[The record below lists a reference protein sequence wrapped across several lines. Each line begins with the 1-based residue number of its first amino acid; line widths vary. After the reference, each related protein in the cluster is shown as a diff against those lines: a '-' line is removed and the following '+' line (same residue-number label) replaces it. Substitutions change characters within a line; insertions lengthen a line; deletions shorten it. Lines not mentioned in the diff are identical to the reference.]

1 LVDLIKEF
9 NRLFV
14 NRTDAYALQ
23 NADGSYG
30 KVVTPLHDG
39 VLEKHLDGSLTV
51 GVYQIEPK
59 KNTVKWIVW
68 DIDDRKD
75 ALSIANAIVKELK
88 KDDKTGYVEASG
100 SPNSYHV
107 WLFCEPV
114 DTKDAYAYGRQI
126 VEKLGIEKVEIFP
139 KQEKIEEGGF
149 GNLMKLP
156 LGIHRRVG
164 QRSRFIDDVN
174 FELITPCTI
183 PGAPSKEV
191 ARPTVKEVKGFD
203 DILGA
208 LRPCFQK
215 AYAEKWELEGAEG
228 DYFRLAVC
236 SELIANKATDEQ
248 IHQYF
253 GYLEDYQEEITQK
266 KIDYNRKRG
275 YKPHTCTKI
284 KKNAASLVGG
294 LCGECKVGKEKK
306 PKEKKEPKKEIIESS
321 FLEFNGNIAEQVWDN
336 GIVKFAIWDGKN
348 VSYEDEIKIGELTYV
363 PINDDALVEGAVLLP
378 MRADNYDDLETLVKE
393 LTEHIHKYV
402 DVSEKYEKFVVWY
415 VLLTWI
421 YDRLNTLTYLRALGD
436 TGTGKS
442 RFLDVVGGLCY
453 KACIVSGSVTPAPI
467 YRMIRKWRGTIILDE
482 ADFRDSSEKHEV
494 ITILNCGFER
504 NRPVIRCVK
513 DNPDKLQF
521 LPTYCPKIFASR
533 RTFKDVAL
541 ESRCLTEVMKQS
553 KREIPYL
560 LPEAFYEEQKHLRNK
575 LLMFRFKNRDKINP
589 EMAQDID
596 LGDVESR
603 LKQAMASFAVL
614 FGNVPA
620 LVREF
625 KVFLEEYNKDLIEE
639 RGRTFEGMVVSS
651 IFKLLDDGN
660 ENITAGNVVNVL
672 ASDYNLDKVTP
683 QRIGKVFKSLGLR
696 TELIR
701 VDGVPQRPLVLEDDI
716 LNVLK
721 KRYGICND
729 VTSVTTVTG
738 TALENFV
745 DENHKGNINHNKKTD
760 SLIGEHVTNVTNV
773 TSLHPEIDQ
782 ETIVKRYREIWKEIS
797 KIDRQREKDFL
808 MMTKRVVKEFNIDEQ
823 RAKTI
828 LKNLITQGTI
838 PITIPEEK
846 NGR

>member
-1 LVDLIKEF
+1 VVDLIKEF

-23 NADGSYG
+23 NADGTYG

-68 DIDDRKD
+68 DIDDCKD
-75 ALSIANAIVKELK
+75 ALGIANAIVKELK
-88 KDDKTGYVEASG
+88 NDKKSGYIEASG
-100 SPNSYHV
+100 SPDSYHV

-114 DTKDAYAYGRQI
+114 DAKDAYAYGRQI
-126 VEKLGIEKVEIFP
+126 VERLGIENVEVFP
-139 KQEKIEEGGF
+139 KQERIEEGGF

-174 FELITPCTI
+174 FELISPCTI
-183 PGAPSKEV
+183 PSAATKEAPM
-191 ARPTVKEVKGFD
+191 PTVKEVKGFD

-208 LRPCFQK
+208 LRPCFQR

-228 DYFRLAVC
+228 DYFRLAAC

-253 GYLEDYQEEITQK
+253 RYLEDYQEEITQK

-275 YKPHTCTKI
+275 YKPHTCKKI
-284 KKNAASLVGG
+284 KKNAPTLVQ
-294 LCGECKVGKEKK
+294 EICKDCQVGKVK
-306 PKEKKEPKKEIIESS
+306 KEKGPKKEIIETS
-321 FLEFNGNIAEQVWDN
+321 FLEFDGKIAEQVWDN
-336 GIVKFAIWDGKN
+336 GIAKFAIWDGKN

-378 MRADNYDDLETLVKE
+378 SAAEEYEELDVLVRE

-402 DVSEKYEKFVVWY
+402 DVSEKFEKFATWY
-415 VLLTWI
+415 ILLTWI
-421 YDRLNTLTYLRALGD
+421 YDKLNTLTYLRALGD

-453 KACIVSGSVTPAPI
+453 KACVVSGSITPAPI

-504 NRPVIRCVK
+504 NRPVIRCEK
-513 DNPDKLQF
+513 DHPDKLQF

-553 KREIPYL
+553 ERDDIPYL
-560 LPEAFYEEQKHLRNK
+560 LPKKFYEEQKILRNK

-620 LVREF
+620 LVTEFREF
-625 KVFLEEYNKDLIEE
+625 LEDYNKELIEE

-660 ENITAGNVVNVL
+660 ENITAKDVVNVL
-672 ASDYNLDKVTP
+672 VSDYNLDKVTP
-683 QRIGKVFKSLGLR
+683 QRIGKVFKSLGLK
-696 TELIR
+696 TELKR
-701 VDGVPQRPLVLEDDI
+701 VDGISQRPLVLEDDI

-729 VTSVTTVTG
+729 VTSVTSVTG
-738 TALENFV
+738 TEL
-745 DENHKGNINHNKKTD
+745 KGFFSNNTHNNNTH
-760 SLIGEHVTNVTNV
+760 SLVGEHVANVTNV
-773 TSLHPEIDQ
+773 TSLQSKIPQ
-782 ETIVKRYREIWKEIS
+782 ETIVKRYREIYDGIKN
-797 KIDRQREKDFL
+797 IDRQRHMDFL
-808 MMTKRVVKEFNIDEQ
+808 MMVKRVVKEFGIDEE

-828 LKNLITQGTI
+828 LKNLIKQGEF
-838 PITIPEEK
+838 PITIPEDK
-846 NGR
+846 P

>member
-51 GVYQIEPK
+51 GVYQIKPK

-88 KDDKTGYVEASG
+88 NDKKSGYIEASG
-100 SPNSYHV
+100 SPDSYHV
-107 WLFCEPV
+107 WLFCEPA
-114 DTKDAYAYGRQI
+114 DAKDAYAYGRQI
-126 VEKLGIEKVEIFP
+126 VERLGIEDVEVFP
-139 KQEKIEEGGF
+139 KQERVEEGGF

-183 PGAPSKEV
+183 PSAPTKEV
-191 ARPTVKEVKGFD
+191 AMPTVKEVKGFD

-228 DYFRLAVC
+228 DYFRLAAC

-253 GYLEDYQEEITQK
+253 RYLEDYQEEITQK

-294 LCGECKVGKEKK
+294 LCEECKVGKEKK
-306 PKEKKEPKKEIIESS
+306 PKEKEPKKEIIESS
-321 FLEFNGNIAEQVWDN
+321 FLEFDGKIAEQVWDN
-336 GIVKFAIWDGKN
+336 GIAKFAIWDGKN

-378 MRADNYDDLETLVKE
+378 SAAEEYEELDVLVRE

-402 DVSEKYEKFVVWY
+402 DVSEKFEKFATWY
-415 VLLTWI
+415 ILLTWI
-421 YDRLNTLTYLRALGD
+421 YDKLNTLTYLRALGD

-453 KACIVSGSVTPAPI
+453 KACVVSGSITPAPI

-504 NRPVIRCVK
+504 NRPVIRCEK
-513 DNPDKLQF
+513 DHPDKLQF

-553 KREIPYL
+553 ERDDIPYL
-560 LPEAFYEEQKHLRNK
+560 LPKKFYEEQKILRNK

-620 LVREF
+620 LVTEFREF
-625 KVFLEEYNKDLIEE
+625 LEDYNKELIEE

-660 ENITAGNVVNVL
+660 ENITAKDVVNVL
-672 ASDYNLDKVTP
+672 VSDYNLDKVTP
-683 QRIGKVFKSLGLR
+683 QRIGKVFKSLGLK
-696 TELIR
+696 TELKR
-701 VDGVPQRPLVLEDDI
+701 VDGISQRPLVLEDDI

-729 VTSVTTVTG
+729 VTSVTSVTG
-738 TALENFV
+738 TEL
-745 DENHKGNINHNKKTD
+745 KGFFSNNTHNNNTH
-760 SLIGEHVTNVTNV
+760 SLVGEHVANVTNV
-773 TSLHPEIDQ
+773 TSLQPEIPQ
-782 ETIVKRYREIWKEIS
+782 ETIVKRYREIYDGIKN
-797 KIDRQREKDFL
+797 IDRQRHMDFL
-808 MMTKRVVKEFNIDEQ
+808 MMTKRVVKEFGIDEE

-828 LKNLITQGTI
+828 LKNLIKQGEF
-838 PITIPEEK
+838 PIIIPEDKPKTKEES
-846 NGR
+846 